1 MEEDL
6 RTLVDE
12 IGGRITGS
20 AGYEKSLQWGVE
32 AFRRAGVDS
41 VKLEPYDAP
50 AKWEPESA
58 KALVVSPFQFP
69 VDVISFA
76 LAPSTPTQG
85 LKASLVDAGDGAK
98 ADFDRLGR
106 KAKGAII
113 LVRSKPMKSFED
125 LFAEYLA
132 VPGMMQSAVDKGAAA
147 ILFLSTRPRELLYRH
162 IATWDGRIGPLPM
175 AQVSREDGL
184 RLARLLEKGH
194 ALTVSLDIQNRIGG
208 AWRAQNVVAEI
219 KGSAKPEEIVLLGAH
234 LDAWDL
240 GTGTLD
246 NGVNCALVVEVARV
260 MAKGPRPRRTVRFVL
275 FTGEETGLLG
285 SRGYVARHH
294 GELDQHVAA
303 VIHDIGDGRVT
314 GYFNN
319 GRPELTAGLKAAL
332 APVAAWGA
340 GGVANDALLGTD
352 NFDFLLEGVP
362 NLVANQETDK
372 YLPDYHAASDTYD
385 KVDLREA
392 RMNAAIAAVTVSGL
406 ANAPERF
413 GPRQSREEV
422 AKVLSANGLDAQMKT
437 YGLWREWEEG
447 GRGRK

>member
-1 MEEDL
+1 
-6 RTLVDE
+6 
-12 IGGRITGS
+12 
-20 AGYEKSLQWGVE
+20 
-32 AFRRAGVDS
+32 
-41 VKLEPYDAP
+41 
-50 AKWEPESA
+50 
-58 KALVVSPFQFP
+58 
-69 VDVISFA
+69 
-76 LAPSTPTQG
+76 
-85 LKASLVDAGDGAK
+85 
-98 ADFDRLGR
+98 
-106 KAKGAII
+106 
-113 LVRSKPMKSFED
+113 
-125 LFAEYLA
+125 
-132 VPGMMQSAVDKGAAA
+132 
-147 ILFLSTRPRELLYRH
+147 
-162 IATWDGRIGPLPM
+162 
-175 AQVSREDGL
+175 
-184 RLARLLEKGH
+184 
-194 ALTVSLDIQNRIGG
+194 
-208 AWRAQNVVAEI
+208 
-219 KGSAKPEEIVLLGAH
+219 
-234 LDAWDL
+234 
-240 GTGTLD
+240 
-246 NGVNCALVVEVARV
+246 
-260 MAKGPRPRRTVRFVL
+260 
-275 FTGEETGLLG
+275 
-285 SRGYVARHH
+285 
-294 GELDQHVAA
+294 